1 VIADPPVRN
10 RGTIGGSL
18 CQADPAEDLSAVCA
32 AVRAVAVVLG
42 HDGRRSVPMADFYKG
57 PYETDV
63 GLGEMLVEIRVPI
76 VPRSGSAYEKV
87 ERKTGDWAI
96 AAAGAALS
104 LAEGRIA
111 TAGVG
116 LAAVGVSAVGYR
128 RAEEALIG
136 REPSDEA
143 FAEAGR
149 IAAEDCDPVTDTRG
163 TAAYKRHLAGELTER
178 ALRRAAER
186 ARQA

>member
-1 VIADPPVRN
+1 
-10 RGTIGGSL
+10 
-18 CQADPAEDLSAVCA
+18 
-32 AVRAVAVVLG
+32 
-42 HDGRRSVPMADFYKG
+42 
-57 PYETDV
+57 
-63 GLGEMLVEIRVPI
+63 MLVEVRVPI
-76 VPRSGSAYEKV
+76 LPNAGSAYEKV

-96 AAAGAALS
+96 AASGAALA
-104 LAEGRIA
+104 LVDGRIG

-128 RAEEALIG
+128 RAEEALVG
-136 REPSDEA
+136 REPSEEA

-163 TAAYKRHLAGELTER
+163 TAAYKRHLAGELTGR

-186 ARQA
+186 ARQAAGSA